1 MIFSIITE
9 LIPSTITIVFTLIYS
24 IYLNWRLATLIFVL
38 IPLISFIINIFSK
51 TIKNKS
57 ELTQFSLSDIY
68 SFINENFF
76 NFLII
81 KSNGYEK
88 YKLDQ
93 YVNLQQKYQNNGIKV
108 VNYISLQPSIVNI
121 VQVTGISIIACFG
134 AYQVFNDNMK
144 LSDLIAFATTLSLT
158 IEPAIFITKS
168 LGIIEKSKVS
178 VSNIKKTMNSL
189 KENKQNYGNKEFND
203 KFNIKFENIN
213 FIYSNNE
220 SNFSINNFNL
230 EIKDGEIL
238 GIWGENGSG
247 KSTIVKMLIRL
258 IDNYQG
264 LIKIGDIDIKKYSKS
279 EINKIINISFHEP
292 FLFNTSIRNNII
304 MNDLIDDKLIQ
315 DVCKITGIN
324 DFINTLKNGLDFYVG
339 EKGDNLSSG
348 QKQRISLAR
357 AIIKKP
363 KILILDEATS
373 NIDIES
379 EKNIYKSI
387 KEFLPNSTIIIINHR
402 FDSIDFVDRTINLN
416 FSSNKN

>member
-178 VSNIKKTMNSL
+178 VSNIKKTMSSL
-189 KENKQNYGNKEFND
+189 KKNKQTYGNKEFND
-203 KFNIKFENIN
+203 KFNIKFENIT